1 MPRHIRNILIAAL
14 LAVLA
19 LAAGINGYVHHQ
31 FKTNIDSTLRS
42 LTPLA
47 QIKYSDLST
56 SIFSGNVE
64 LKNVRISAAF
74 LPETLTLGDITF
86 ETPGYLYMLQGPDKL
101 NQGKLPDHLGFVLD
115 NFYLDLHG
123 ETGVWLDRL
132 VKRMQ
137 PLYASER
144 KICDG
149 KSLFGP
155 SDYKEMGYS
164 RLKSHLRFAYD
175 FNESKKTIAINITA
189 GTKQMAN
196 IEVNINI
203 ANVNSMSSDKMM
215 QGEMPKLA
223 NAQITYKDQTYSP
236 RIVKYCA
243 ALSNMKK
250 EEFIDAEVSQS
261 DEYFYKMWG
270 FAPGKGLRDAYKDF
284 LLKPDV
290 VTLTV
295 EPKKEFNPMMIAM
308 TPIENVFEDL
318 NVNLKINGLLVED
331 LSFKLPPAKFVA
343 DFEKQRAKSL
353 DFDSLL
359 RGEPVKA
366 PVKIKKPEILVKA
379 QAKYHPIRLR
389 QAKNHINDYVRVIT
403 KQGHE
408 RKGQLLKLDAKN
420 LYLQKKV
427 SGGKFS
433 MIVPREKVKTIE
445 AYFSK

>member
-14 LAVLA
+14 LALLA
-19 LAAGINGYVHHQ
+19 LAAGITGYVHHQ

-42 LTPLA
+42 LSPLV

-56 SIFSGNVE
+56 SILSGNVE
-64 LKNVRISAAF
+64 LKNVRISAGF

-86 ETPGYLYMLQGPDKL
+86 ETPGYAYMMRGPAQI
-101 NQGKLPDHLGFVLD
+101 NQGELPDHLGVSID

-123 ETGVWLDRL
+123 ETAQWLDRL

-137 PLYASER
+137 PIYASER
-144 KICDG
+144 KICAG

-155 SDYKEMGYS
+155 ADYKEMGYS
-164 RLKSHLRFAYD
+164 RLKSHLRFAYN
-175 FNESKKTIAINITA
+175 FNEEEKTLVFNLSAS
-189 GTKQMAN
+189 TKQMGDITAS
-196 IEVNINI
+196 IHI
-203 ANVNSMSSDKMM
+203 ADVSSLSSDKMM
-215 QGEMPKLA
+215 QGKMPKLA
-223 NAQITYKDQTYSP
+223 NATISYKDQTYSP
-236 RIVKYCA
+236 RLVKYCA

-250 EEFIDAEVSQS
+250 EDFINAEVAQS
-261 DEYFYKMWG
+261 DKYFFMTWG
-270 FAPGKGLRDAYKDF
+270 FAPGKGLRGAYKDF

-290 VTLTV
+290 VTLTI
-295 EPKKEFNPMMIAM
+295 EPKEDFNPLMLSM
-308 TPIENVFEDL
+308 TPIEKILEEL
-318 NVNLKINGLLVED
+318 NVNLKINGLLVDD
-331 LSFKLPPAKFVA
+331 LSFKLPPAKFAA
-343 DFEKQRAKSL
+343 DFEQQRAKSL
-353 DFDSLL
+353 DFNSLL

-366 PVKIKKPEILVKA
+366 PVKIDAPKKYVKSA
-379 QAKYHPIRLR
+379 AKYHPIRLR

-408 RKGQLLKLDAKN
+408 RKGQLIKLDKTN

-433 MIVPREKVKTIE
+433 MIVPREKIKTIE